1 LHEQGLSL
9 MQLGRASLHVAHDAL
24 AGVLPVALAVWV
36 AMQGPSISEQEKINK
51 VAEALDYLSKHRLD
65 RLNDIAVMQL
75 MRSATAHHKIW
86 HSEDLPKLIRW
97 LKCKNQTLIM
107 VQRSMEASLLQMNE
121 IERWQQT
128 KSAQDCLLIALPKQ
142 EEALAK
148 TFATFSFVD
157 VILLCDEKSMASLS
171 ERLSP
176 VMILTD
182 HDHAH

>member
-1 LHEQGLSL
+1 
-9 MQLGRASLHVAHDAL
+9 
-24 AGVLPVALAVWV
+24 
-36 AMQGPSISEQEKINK
+36 
-51 VAEALDYLSKHRLD
+51 
-65 RLNDIAVMQL
+65 
-75 MRSATAHHKIW
+75 
-86 HSEDLPKLIRW
+86 
-97 LKCKNQTLIM
+97 
-107 VQRSMEASLLQMNE
+107 
-121 IERWQQT
+121 
-128 KSAQDCLLIALPKQ
+128 LPKQ